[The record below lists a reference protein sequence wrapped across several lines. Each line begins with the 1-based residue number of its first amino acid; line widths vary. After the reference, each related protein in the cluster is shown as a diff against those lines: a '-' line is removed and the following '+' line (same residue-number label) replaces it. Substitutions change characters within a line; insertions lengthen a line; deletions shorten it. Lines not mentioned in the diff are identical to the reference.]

1 MSDKCRHLLA
11 KKSKTPDAPEPRETL
26 AGHTLDVVA
35 VAETLVRNWANIF
48 LTSLGLPQSWGG
60 DLLSAS
66 LRGAFLHDLG
76 KANHQFQRLV
86 RRGPDPPQALRHE
99 WISLHILLH
108 FQVLDRWLFP
118 EGDGLA
124 RNATLFAAVGHH
136 LQVQDG
142 SAISPRD
149 GSEDSKIHVLT
160 SHPDIASLLREASEP
175 LALSGPPPSLTD
187 LVIDLLDEEALSG
200 VHAWLLA
207 AKGWWDGASP
217 EERRL
222 IALVKALVIAADL
235 AGSALPRAGADAP
248 AWVEEVLSR
257 TCQRQELERLATR
270 RLEGKSLR
278 QFQEEVAATSSR
290 IALVRAGC
298 GSGKTTAA
306 YLWGARNA
314 PGRKL
319 FFCYPTT
326 GTATEGY
333 TDYVLPDDIDAALIH
348 SRAEVDLEELHAS
361 PDHDEDQQVR
371 VEALAAWDVPLVVC
385 TADTA
390 LGLIQNNRRGLFSFP
405 TIANGA
411 FVFDEVHA
419 YDDRMFGALLHF
431 LEAFRGMPVLLMT
444 ASLPHQRLTALRD
457 IAAKLGEALVEV
469 EGPRDLEEIAR
480 YRLEPSVEEDA
491 WAKIEQ
497 RLSAG
502 GKVLWVANTVD
513 GAVSSAKEAV
523 RRGLKPVLPYH
534 SRYRYCDRVRK
545 HRAVIEAFKK
555 SGPVLAVTTQ
565 VCEVSLDLSADLLVT
580 DLAPVPALIQR
591 LGRLNRYVTV
601 EQPGQPRTA
610 VFLEPEKPWPYEDA
624 DLASARKWLDRFK
637 GEPVSQ
643 ADLARAFLQVVG
655 NGGDA
660 GTVGSAWLDG
670 GPFSAPAPLREAG
683 GTIPV
688 IRAEDEAA
696 AREDHGQVVRLT
708 IPMLLGPVAKEVAG
722 WRPLGAARVAPLGR
736 IDYSEDWGAAW
747 RK

>member
-1 MSDKCRHLLA
+1 MSDEYPHLLA
-11 KKSKTPDAPEPRETL
+11 KKSKNPDLPEPRETL
-26 AGHTLDVVA
+26 PGHILDVVA
-35 VAETLVRNWANIF
+35 VANTLVGNLGNAF
-48 LTSLGLPQSWGG
+48 LASMGLPYDWTAP
-60 DLLSAS
+60 LFSAS
-66 LRGAFLHDLG
+66 LRGSFLHDLG

-99 WISLHILLH
+99 WVSLYILLH
-108 FQVLDRWLFP
+108 FQALDLWLFP

-124 RNATLFAAVGHH
+124 RNEALFAAVGHH

-149 GSEDSKIHVLT
+149 GSGDPRIHVLT
-160 SHPDIASLLREASEP
+160 GHPDVASLLRTASGP
-175 LALSGPPPSLTD
+175 LSLSGPPPSLTH
-187 LVIDLLDEEALSG
+187 LVIDLLDEESLSG
-200 VHAWLLA
+200 VCAWLLE
-207 AKGWWDGASP
+207 AKRWWTGASP
-217 EERRL
+217 EERLL

-235 AGSALPRAGADAP
+235 AGSALPQTGTDPAAWAGA
-248 AWVEEVLSR
+248 VLSR

-278 QFQEEVAATSSR
+278 HFQEKVAATSSQ
-290 IALVRAGC
+290 ITLVRAGC

-314 PGRKL
+314 ARRKL

-333 TDYVLPDDIDAALIH
+333 ADYVLPDDIDAALIH
-348 SRAEVDLEELHAS
+348 SRAEVDLLDLQGS
-361 PDHDEDQQVR
+361 PDHDEDRQVR

-385 TADTA
+385 TADTV

-411 FVFDEVHA
+411 FVFDEIHA
-419 YDDRMFGALLHF
+419 YDDRMFGALVRF
-431 LEAFRGMPVLLMT
+431 LEGFRGVPVLLMT
-444 ASLPHQRLTALRD
+444 ASLSDHRVTALKD
-457 IAAKLGEALVEV
+457 IAVKLGEALVEV
-469 EGPRDLEEIAR
+469 EGPRDLEEIPR
-480 YRLEPSVEEDA
+480 YRLERNAEEDA
-491 WAKIEQ
+491 WAKVEQ
-497 RLSAG
+497 TLSAG
-502 GKVLWVANTVD
+502 GKVLRVANTVD
-513 GAVSSAKEAV
+513 RAVSFGKEAV
-523 RRGLKPVLPYH
+523 KRGFKPVLPYH
-534 SRYRYCDRVRK
+534 SRYRYCDRVGK
-545 HRAVIEAFKK
+545 HKAVIEAFRR
-555 SGPVLAVTTQ
+555 SAPVLAVTTQ
-565 VCEVSLDLSADLLVT
+565 VCEVSLDLSADLLVA

-610 VFLEPEKPWPYEDA
+610 VFLESEKPWPYEDA
-624 DLASARKWLDRFK
+624 DLASARMWLDRLN

-655 NGGDA
+655 NGVDT

-688 IRAEDEAA
+688 IRAEDESA
-696 AREDHGQVVRLT
+696 ARENRNQVVRLT
-708 IPMLLGPVAKEVAG
+708 IPMLLGPVVKEVAG
-722 WRPLGAARVAPLGR
+722 WRRLGAARVAPLGR
-736 IDYSEDWGAAW
+736 IDYSEDWGATW